1 MAVDQGLH
9 VVLGT
14 GPIGLALIDEL
25 VATGQ
30 RVRAVNRHGKAD
42 VPASV
47 EMATAD
53 ITDPAQARTACAGAS
68 VIYNCTNPPE
78 YQNWP
83 DLLPR
88 LQTGILAGA
97 EAADGAKLIVMDNL
111 YMYGNV
117 HGKPMTENM
126 PNAATTKKGA
136 LRARIADNWMA
147 AHNAGRT
154 RVVIARASDYF
165 GPNGRG
171 SGMGDIVFGRAVQG
185 KSAQAIGNPD
195 MPHTYTYI
203 PDIGK
208 ALAILGA
215 RDEALGEIWHVPS
228 PETITTRAFIER
240 IGQALGHPV
249 KIQVAPTLLIRAL
262 GLFQPVMRELVEM
275 VYEFNEPFILD
286 TSKFV
291 AAFGDIATPLDEAI
305 PATAAWF
312 QEQAAVK

>member
-1 MAVDQGLH
+1 MAVDQELH

-14 GPIGLALIDEL
+14 GPIGLAAIEEL
-25 VATGQ
+25 VKSGQ
-30 RVRAVNRHGKAD
+30 RVRAVNRHGKAG
-42 VPASV
+42 VPAGV
-47 EMATAD
+47 EVVAAD
-53 ITDPAQARTACAGAS
+53 ITDPAQAVTACAGAS
-68 VIYNCTNPPE
+68 AIYNCTNPPA
-78 YQNWP
+78 YQGWTE
-83 DLLPR
+83 LLPR

-97 EAADGAKLIVMDNL
+97 ESADGAKLIVMDNV

-117 HGKPMTENM
+117 HGKPMTEDM

-147 AHNAGRT
+147 AHNAGRV
-154 RVVIARASDYF
+154 RVIVARASDYF

-171 SGMGDIVFGRAVQG
+171 SGMGDVVFGRAVQG
-185 KSAQAIGNPD
+185 KSAQVIGNPD

-208 ALAILGA
+208 ALVILGA
-215 RDEALGEIWHVPS
+215 RDEAVGEIWHVPS
-228 PETITTRAFIER
+228 PPTITTRAFIER

-249 KIQVAPTLLIRAL
+249 KIQVAPTLLIRAM

-286 TSKFV
+286 HSKFA
-291 AAFGDIATPLDEAI
+291 AAFGDISTPLDEAI
-305 PATAAWF
+305 AATAAWF
-312 QEQAAVK
+312 KEHSG